1 MSKTVL
7 IVEDDFFIR
16 ELYQRA
22 LVMYGLTVLTAADG
36 KEALEKFDESHPDLV
51 LLDIMLPQLS
61 GMEVL
66 QYIRQQKEIN
76 VPVIM
81 VSNMD
86 TAESI
91 AQAKQLGANDYKV
104 KSEITP
110 LRIAQEVSDIL
121 LKSA

>member
-1 MSKTVL
+1 MSKKVL

-22 LVMYGLTVLTAADG
+22 LSMHGLTVLTASDG
-36 KEALEKFDESHPDLV
+36 KEALERFDAEHPDLV

-66 QYIRQQKEIN
+66 QYIRQQTEIN
-76 VPVIM
+76 IPVIM

-104 KSEITP
+104 KAEITP
-110 LRIAQEVSDIL
+110 IKMAQEVNDIL
-121 LKSA
+121 QKSA